1 MSDIRRR
8 LDKLEARQGGA
19 NPFRSW
25 SDADILAALA
35 TMAVASRSWPPLSPF
50 DRDTLD
56 ALGPPNPMLAHLS
69 DTDLV
74 QQRDAAR
81 AEAATQRLR

>member
-1 MSDIRRR
+1 VNIKRR
-8 LDKLEARQGGA
+8 LDALEARQGGA

-35 TMAVASRSWPPLSPF
+35 TMAVASRSWPPFDPF
-50 DRDTLD
+50 VDRD
-56 ALGPPNPMLAHLS
+56 ALGPPNPSLAHLS